1 MARRPRRL
9 WPALHALALTL
20 LWPPAATPQA
30 PPVPGLSAPEVQRIA
45 RLGPWP
51 PPQRADPSN
60 RVSGQAQAIE
70 LGRRLF
76 SDARMS
82 PVGYIACV
90 TCHQPDRSFTDNK
103 PRAHGLAD
111 LPRNTP
117 ALANLRQQRWFG
129 WGGASDSLW
138 MASIRPI
145 LDAREFDGSPASVV
159 KLFDR
164 DPELAACYRQ
174 VFRESPQARPAH
186 TLVNVGKALA
196 AFQETLVTA
205 RTPFDDFRDALA
217 RADSAAAAGYPAA
230 AQRGLRLF
238 VGAAGC
244 VACHSGPNFSDGEF
258 HRGVEPD
265 DGAPTVGAKSGRDS
279 GRLEDARELEA
290 SRFNLLGAHNDDAS
304 RANARATR
312 ELRLRGALYGQ
323 YRTPSLRNVALT
335 APYLHDGSV
344 ERLHDALQHASR
356 SSPNAAGPAAPPL
369 SAPQVD
375 DLAAFLATLSDA
387 YGARRPWSTA
397 ALSGCP

>member
-30 PPVPGLSAPEVQRIA
+30 PPVPGLSAQEVQRIA

-174 VFRESPQARPAH
+174 VFLESPQARPAH

-258 HRGVEPD
+258 HRGVLPD

-290 SRFNLLGAHNDDAS
+290 SRLSLLGTHNDDAS

-312 ELRLRGALYGQ
+312 ALRLRGALYGQ